1 MEMKKYH
8 SENAVKIENTFISLL
23 SEKKFTEI
31 KISHITKKAGVN
43 RTSFYV
49 LWSNKEELL
58 EYICA
63 HFLANYT
70 DNMFAHF
77 MEKNEQK
84 KRKLLQDAFNNLSE
98 NEVFIKGIWSVT
110 DAPFSPYLKMQE
122 AMEKTVYRSISILY
136 PEEKKESNKVLYS
149 KFFAACAMTTIRW
162 WLDHGEDRNFEYIM
176 AVIQVSSR
184 GFIDL
189 LKL

>member
-1 MEMKKYH
+1 MKKYH